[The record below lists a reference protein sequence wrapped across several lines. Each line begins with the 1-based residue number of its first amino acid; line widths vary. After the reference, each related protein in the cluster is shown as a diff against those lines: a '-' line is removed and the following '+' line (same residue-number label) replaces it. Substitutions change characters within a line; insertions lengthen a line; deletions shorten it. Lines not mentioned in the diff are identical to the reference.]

1 MDALKITPTIDG
13 SSARLLKYSD
23 LNTGSNSSNLTSD
36 KKIRN
41 AAQGFER
48 TLVRQMLS
56 IVRNSSIRGE
66 DKPNTTSMGYLE
78 MLDDQ
83 MADQLTAGKGL
94 GFGTQMA
101 DQMIRQINAKKV
113 NSTSQNA
120 VSNSLASPS
129 GVSQK

>member
-1 MDALKITPTIDG
+1 MEPLKITPTIDG
-13 SSARLLKYSD
+13 SSVRLLKYSD
-23 LNTGSNSSNLTSD
+23 LNAGSNPSNLTSEE
-36 KKIRN
+36 KIRN

-78 MLDDQ
+78 MLDDKV
-83 MADQLTAGKGL
+83 ADQLTAGKGL

-101 DQMIRQINAKKV
+101 DQMIAQINAKKL
-113 NSTSQNA
+113 NNTPQNT
-120 VSNSLASPS
+120 VSNTSSSAS
-129 GVSQK
+129 GKQ

>member
-1 MDALKITPTIDG
+1 MEPLKITPSIDS

-23 LNTGSNSSNLTSD
+23 SNTGSNPSSLTPEE
-36 KKIRN
+36 KIRN

-56 IVRNSSIRGE
+56 IVRNTSIRGD

-78 MLDDQ
+78 ILDDKV
-83 MADQLTAGKGL
+83 ADQLTAGKGL

-101 DQMIRQINAKKV
+101 EQMIAQIKAKTL
-113 NSTSQNA
+113 NDTPQNT
-120 VSNSLASPS
+120 VSNTSSS
-129 GVSQK
+129 VSENQ